1 MDSMLFNVMAA
12 QGSVQANPVL
22 GQSQDTGVQGAFA
35 GFLNSAVNGNIQ
47 VPVQGVAEE
56 AVAGDVKVLTFE
68 QKAQMLLDQLDNIDE
83 SVMKQLKNILVK
95 MFVSDAQN
103 GKLNGMASAMSGNIT
118 GDFLLSGE
126 ENTEIADILSSLAD
140 VTLSAD
146 NDEEALDVIADV
158 FGKIFKTD
166 SKDDKD
172 AENSVAVMLAAMI
185 QTYSD
190 APDTIQ
196 RVSEMAADPQTYSVQ
211 DITNYVSDSDISQ
224 CLDKFAQAAKVCSQE
239 IAQQPEF
246 TILSYKQEAA
256 AGVTAQSAVRVSV
269 SSELN
274 QIIGEN
280 ELNRNQNNGQN
291 SNQDTNSFEGM
302 LMQSANTPQ
311 TFIPQESETVSPAEV
326 FTQVAPQI
334 TEKIITQLS
343 QSVQNDGASELKIM
357 LNPESLGEV
366 AVKLVSHEGVISIM
380 ISAADPSVAKALSDH
395 LPSLVSSLA
404 GNNVDVKNVQIVEP
418 GDAAAQMG
426 FDFANHNSGF
436 EQNNSSSNSRTS
448 GVFAID
454 GIADDEAAV
463 ESTSEILPKGE
474 GRLWATA

>member
-12 QGSVQANPVL
+12 QGSVQANPVS
-22 GQSQDTGVQGAFA
+22 GQGQDTGVQGAFA
-35 GFLNSAVNGNIQ
+35 GFLNSAVSGNIQ

-56 AVAGDVKVLTFE
+56 AAAGDVTALTFE

-83 SVMKQLKNILVK
+83 SVIKQLKNILVK

-103 GKLNGMASAMSGNIT
+103 GKINGMASGMSGNIA
-118 GDFLLSGE
+118 GDLLLSGE
-126 ENTEIADILSSLAD
+126 ESTEIADILSSLAD

-146 NDEEALDVIADV
+146 NDEEALEVIADV

-166 SKDDKD
+166 SKNDKD

-190 APDTIQ
+190 SSYTTQ

-224 CLDKFAQAAKVCSQE
+224 CLDKFAQAAQACSQE

-246 TILSYKQEAA
+246 TILSYKQEAG
-256 AGVTAQSAVRVSV
+256 AGVTAQSAVRVSF

-280 ELNRNQNNGQN
+280 ELNRNQN
-291 SNQDTNSFEGM
+291 SNQDTNGFESM
-302 LMQSANTPQ
+302 LMQSMNTPQ
-311 TFIPQESETVSPAEV
+311 TFIPQEAETVSPAEV

-343 QSVQNDGASELKIM
+343 QSVQNDGASELKLM

-380 ISAADPSVAKALSDH
+380 ISAADPSVAKALSDN

-426 FDFANHNSGF
+426 FEFANHNSGF
-436 EQNNSSSNSRTS
+436 EQNNSSSNSCTS